1 MKRQEIQDF
10 NWNPSVSI
18 QHYKTSGIRQTRLV
32 NIANDYE
39 YDGWDMA
46 DTLTK
51 TSETLNCIL
60 ANGVYACVS
69 VVDECVLITMNRNR
83 DI

>member
-1 MKRQEIQDF
+1 
-10 NWNPSVSI
+10 
-18 QHYKTSGIRQTRLV
+18 
-32 NIANDYE
+32 
-39 YDGWDMA
+39 MA